1 MQPTNRIANVLG
13 GCAAQWNNQ
22 HFDLAKLTFAMDVPS
37 DPTYHTPVLLKD
49 VIELLRPTAGHTVVD
64 CTVGTG
70 GHSLSILPH
79 LLPTGRVIA
88 LDHDVQALEMAQ
100 QRLAEFAPQL
110 TFAQDNFRHLPE
122 LLSRVGVERVQG
134 LLADLGISSLH
145 VDRAER
151 GFSFS
156 KEGPLDMRM
165 DVRQTTTA
173 ASLVHRLSERDLA
186 HVLEVY
192 GEERWAR
199 RIAKRIV
206 MARMM
211 QPIETTTQL
220 ARIVA
225 DAVPQHSASRHLHPA
240 TRTFL
245 ALRIAVNDELKALE
259 ALVAVLPDLLEVGGR
274 AVIISFHSL
283 EDRLVKRAFQ
293 HGAQQGI
300 FRLLTKKP
308 LRASEQEVRDNPRSR
323 SAKLRAVERI

>member
-1 MQPTNRIANVLG
+1 M
-13 GCAAQWNNQ
+13 AQWNNQ
-22 HFDLAKLTFAMDVPS
+22 QFDLTKLTFAMDVPP
-37 DPTYHTPVLLKD
+37 DPTYHTPVLLSE
-49 VIELLRPTAGHTVVD
+49 VIELLAPKTGQTLVD
-64 CTVGTG
+64 CTLGTG
-70 GHSLSILPH
+70 GHSLALLPH
-79 LLPTGRVIA
+79 LLPAGRVIA
-88 LDHDVQALEMAQ
+88 LDQDAQALELAR

-110 TFAQDNFRHLPE
+110 TFVQDNFRHLPE
-122 LLSRVGVERVQG
+122 ILSRVGIERVHG

-145 VDRAER
+145 VDRADR
-151 GFSFS
+151 GFSFL

-165 DVRQTTTA
+165 DPRQTTTA

-186 HVLEVY
+186 HILEVY

-211 QPIETTTQL
+211 QPIDTTTQL

-225 DAVPQHSASRHLHPA
+225 DAAPKQSTSRHLHPA

-259 ALVAVLPDLLEVGGR
+259 ALLAALPDLVAVGGR

-293 HGAQQGI
+293 HGAEAGV

-308 LRASEQEVRDNPRSR
+308 LRSSEQEVHANPRSR